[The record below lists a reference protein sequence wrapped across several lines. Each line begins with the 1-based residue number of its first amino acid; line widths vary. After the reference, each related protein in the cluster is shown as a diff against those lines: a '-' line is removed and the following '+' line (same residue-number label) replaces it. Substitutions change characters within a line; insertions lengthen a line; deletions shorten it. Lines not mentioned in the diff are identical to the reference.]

1 MEFIPHVFRA
11 GSGCRRPA
19 IWLAGLP
26 RRSSVLW
33 SVVGEP
39 LVRAQLFGEFRQF
52 NYHVTEHRS
61 ANMPGTIAHM
71 SKQEFAQMLS
81 TVVEQKLVELFGDPD
96 DGLVLKENLRR
107 RLIRQTKAVSKGER
121 GDDFLSVRKRLGV

>member
-1 MEFIPHVFRA
+1 
-11 GSGCRRPA
+11 
-19 IWLAGLP
+19 
-26 RRSSVLW
+26 
-33 SVVGEP
+33 
-39 LVRAQLFGEFRQF
+39 
-52 NYHVTEHRS
+52 
-61 ANMPGTIAHM
+61 MPGTIAHM

-96 DGLVLKENLRR
+96 DGLVLKETLRR